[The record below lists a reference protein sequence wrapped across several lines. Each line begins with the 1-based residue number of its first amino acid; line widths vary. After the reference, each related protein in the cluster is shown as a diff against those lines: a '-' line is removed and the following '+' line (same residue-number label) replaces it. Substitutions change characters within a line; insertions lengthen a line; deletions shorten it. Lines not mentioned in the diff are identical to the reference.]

1 MVVVENA
8 FQIHHKNF
16 KGQIFR
22 KNINIHNEDH
32 GLFMIPMMLS
42 PKSMALNETSWGS
55 WPFGPKG

>member
-1 MVVVENA
+1 MPSKSITKTLKARFFE
-8 FQIHHKNF
+8 
-16 KGQIFR
+16 

-42 PKSMALNETSWGS
+42 PETMAFNETSWGS